1 MKLIVE
7 GNKDYVYGGKFT
19 GPVQLEMILEAAKD
33 GDPDIA
39 RVHFN
44 DGAVTNWHSHPGGQ
58 LLYLVSG
65 TGRVGNNDGEHTG
78 IVPGTLVE
86 TPVDENHWH
95 GADEGADAVWLATTW
110 GVTCWHEHSPLEH
123 STLGAP

>member
-1 MKLIVE
+1 MKLIAS

-19 GPVQLEMILEAAKD
+19 GPVQLEMMLEAAQ
-33 GDPDIA
+33 GSEPDIA

-65 TGRVGNNDGEHTG
+65 TGRVGSSAGEH
-78 IVPGTLVE
+78 VNLQPGTLVQ
-86 TPVDENHWH
+86 TPENEDHWH
-95 GADEGADAVWLATTW
+95 GADAGSNAVWLATTW
-110 GVTCWHEHSPLEH
+110 GVTCWHDHSPLEP
-123 STLGAP
+123 A

>member
-1 MKLIVE
+1 MKLIDE

-19 GPVQLEMILEAAKD
+19 GPVQLEMLIEAAAETN
-33 GDPDIA
+33 PDIA
-39 RVHFN
+39 RVHFS

-65 TGRVGNNDGEHTG
+65 SGRVGNDAGVHAG
-78 IVPGTLVE
+78 ITPGTLVE

-95 GADEGADAVWLATTW
+95 GADDRADAVWLAVTW
-110 GVTCWHEHSPLEH
+110 GVTCWHDHSPLE
-123 STLGAP
+123 SQ

>member
-1 MKLIVE
+1 MRLFVQ

-19 GPVQLEMILEAAKD
+19 GPVQLEMILEAANE
-33 GDPDIA
+33 GAPDIA
-39 RVHFN
+39 RVHFS

-65 TGRVGNNDGEHTG
+65 VGRVGNGEAEYTG

-86 TPVDENHWH
+86 TPAGEDHWH
-95 GADEGADAVWLATTW
+95 GADAGSSAVWLATTW
-110 GVTCWHEHSPLEH
+110 GTTCWHEESPLPTTVQG
-123 STLGAP
+123 SA

>member
-1 MKLIVE
+1 MELFVE

-19 GPVQLEMILEAAKD
+19 GPVQLEMMLEAPD
-33 GDPDIA
+33 GTEPDIA
-39 RVHFN
+39 RVHFS

-78 IVPGTLVE
+78 IVPGTLVQ
-86 TPVDENHWH
+86 TPADENHWH
-95 GADEGADAVWLATTW
+95 GADDGANAVWLAITW
-110 GVTCWHEHSPLEH
+110 GTTCWHDHSPLEH
-123 STLGAP
+123 SRLEVA